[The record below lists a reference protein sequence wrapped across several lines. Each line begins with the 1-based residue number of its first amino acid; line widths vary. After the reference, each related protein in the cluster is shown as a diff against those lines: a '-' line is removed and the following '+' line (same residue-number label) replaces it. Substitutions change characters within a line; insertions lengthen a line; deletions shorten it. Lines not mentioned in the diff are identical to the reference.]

1 MNIPKSDHRTRRPV
15 LLVAA
20 LLGTPGL
27 SLAEDPATALP
38 EMTVEGEA
46 SDGHSLYQVEL
57 DQAPVTTPDTAA
69 LLRRAPGANV
79 NRNGPLTGIAQY
91 RGMYGDR
98 VNVMINGIRI
108 NTGGPNGMDPAL
120 SYIPRNQLQSL
131 EVIRGIAPVSSG
143 AETIGGTIIANGRSS
158 EFGSSDSLTP
168 SMDFTGGGATVND
181 SGNASALGG
190 VANRNHRLHLIGS
203 REKGGN
209 IEFGD
214 GKIRPTRHERNNFGG
229 GYGFRTGAHEFSL
242 DVSRNETDPTG
253 TPALPMDIID
263 INTSIVQGGYS
274 GDISGYTVNAKA
286 FWTDVNHHMSNYK
299 LRDAPVRMGNEMTR
313 LNDAT
318 SSGLGYRLDVAVPL
332 ASGTLTLGADGH
344 QDEHDSTI
352 TDPVNNAN
360 FRIENFNDVERD
372 VYGFFAE
379 WNGPVATDWNLQLG
393 GRYNRV
399 DNDAGD
405 VYSSMAMMDA
415 DDNPNA
421 VMKLQDRFN
430 AADRDKSDNN
440 FDLVA
445 KLSHALNTSTTVII
459 EAGHKTRSPSYQ
471 ERYLWLP
478 LEATNGL
485 ADGNVYVGDINL
497 DPEKAY
503 EVGLG
508 LDWYGSRTYFEPR
521 AFYRY
526 VDDYI
531 QGTPVAEGDPV
542 TMLRP
547 DALQFSNVD
556 AKLYGADAAWGV
568 TLTDNWSLDGIVSYV
583 RGERDDTDDDLYR
596 IAPLNGTVALT
607 YRESDWWATLE
618 GIVYAKQN
626 KVSEENDEKDTDSY
640 QLLNFRG
647 GVELAQNL
655 FLNAGVENILDAT
668 ARDHLTGINRVKNS
682 DVGVG
687 DRLPSP
693 GRNFFAS
700 LQYRYD

>member
-1 MNIPKSDHRTRRPV
+1 MFRPTLACRTRCPV
-15 LLVAA
+15 LLLAP
-20 LLGTPGL
+20 LLGLPYLANAEETP
-27 SLAEDPATALP
+27 TTLP

-46 SDGHSLYQVEL
+46 SAGPLLYQVDLE
-57 DQAPVTTPDTAA
+57 QAPVTTPDTAA

-98 VNVMINGIRI
+98 VNVMVNGIRI

-143 AETIGGTIIANGRSS
+143 AETIGGTIIANGRTG
-158 EFGSSDSLTP
+158 EFGSSERMTP
-168 SMDFTGGGATVND
+168 SIDFTGGGATVND
-181 SGNASALGG
+181 SGNGSVLGSFASL
-190 VANRNHRLHLIGS
+190 NHRLHVNGS
-203 REKGGN
+203 RERGGN

-242 DVSRNETDPTG
+242 DISRNETDPTG

-263 INTSIVQGGYS
+263 INTSIFQGGYS
-274 GDISGYTVNAKA
+274 GDMGGYAINAKA
-286 FWTDVNHHMSNYK
+286 FWTDVNHHMSNYE
-299 LRDAPVRMGNEMTR
+299 LRDPPVMMNGSRMTR

-318 SSGLGYRLDVAVPL
+318 SSGLGYRLDVALPL

-352 TDPVNNAN
+352 TDPVNQGNN
-360 FRIENFNDVERD
+360 FRIENFNEVERD

-399 DNDAGD
+399 NNDADEVSARGIPMPP
-405 VYSSMAMMDA
+405 MAA
-415 DDNPNA
+415 QA
-421 VMKLQDRFN
+421 AILQDRFN
-430 AADRDKSDNN
+430 DADRDKSDNN
-440 FDLVA
+440 FDFVA
-445 KLSHALNTSTTVII
+445 KLSHALNTSTTVSI

-508 LDWYGSRTYFEPR
+508 LDWYGSKAYFEPR
-521 AFYRY
+521 VFYRY

-531 QGTPVAEGDPV
+531 QGTPATDDTV
-542 TMLRP
+542 TAIWS

-568 TLTDNWSLDGIVSYV
+568 TLTDHWSLDGIVSYV
-583 RGERDDTDDDLYR
+583 RGERDDISDDLYR
-596 IAPLNGTVALT
+596 IAPLNGRLSVT

-618 GIVYAKQN
+618 GVAYAEQDD
-626 KVSEENDEKDTDSY
+626 VSKTNNEQETDSY
-640 QLLNFRG
+640 QLLNLRA
-647 GVELAQNL
+647 GVELMRNL
-655 FLNAGVENILDAT
+655 FINAGVENIFDNT
-668 ARDHLTGINRVKNS
+668 ARDHLTGINRVADS
-682 DVGVG
+682 DVAVG
-687 DRLPSP
+687 DRLPSA

>member
-1 MNIPKSDHRTRRPV
+1 MFRPIPVCRTRCPA
-15 LLVAA
+15 LLGAA
-20 LLGTPGL
+20 LLC
-27 SLAEDPATALP
+27 LAPPSHADETATTLP

-46 SDGHSLYQVEL
+46 SAGPSLYQIDLE
-57 DQAPVTTPDTAA
+57 QAPVTTPDTAA
-69 LLRRAPGANV
+69 LLRRAPGASV

-98 VNVMINGIRI
+98 VNVLVNGMRI

-143 AETIGGTIIANGRSS
+143 AETIGGTIRADARTSD
-158 EFGSSDSLTP
+158 FGTGDRLSP
-168 SMDFTGGGATVND
+168 SFDISGGGATVND
-181 SGNASALGG
+181 SGNGSAL
-190 VANRNHRLHLIGS
+190 ASLASRNHRLHVIGS
-203 REKGGN
+203 RENGGN
-209 IEFGD
+209 IEYSD

-242 DVSRNETDPTG
+242 DVTRNETDPTG

-274 GDISGYTVNAKA
+274 GDIAGYAVNAKA
-286 FWTDVNHHMSNYK
+286 FWTDVNHHMSNFE
-299 LRDAPVRMGNEMTR
+299 LRDPYPSPMMTR

-318 SSGLGYRLDVAVPL
+318 SSGLGYRLDVAFPL

-352 TDPVNNAN
+352 TDPVNIAN

-399 DNDAGD
+399 KSDAGD
-405 VYSSMAMMDA
+405 VYSSMAMM
-415 DDNPNA
+415 NPNI
-421 VMKLQDRFN
+421 MTLQDRFN
-430 AADRDKSDNN
+430 AADRDKTDNN

-445 KLSHALNTSTTVII
+445 KLSHTLNTSTTVSI
-459 EAGHKTRSPSYQ
+459 EAGHKTRAPSYQ

-478 LEATNGL
+478 LQATNGL
-485 ADGNVYVGDINL
+485 ADGKNYVGDINL

-508 LDWYGSRTYFEPR
+508 LDWYGSRAYLEPR
-521 AFYRY
+521 VFYRY

-531 QGTPVAEGDPV
+531 QGTPSTDAVVNMVSAMNNPEKP
-542 TMLRP
+542 L
-547 DALQFSNVD
+547 ALQFSNVD

-568 TLTDNWSLDGIVSYV
+568 TLTDNWSLDGVVSYV
-583 RGERDDTDDDLYR
+583 RGKRDDTSDELYR
-596 IAPLNGTVALT
+596 IAPLNGRASLT
-607 YRESDWWATLE
+607 YRRTRWWASLE
-618 GIVYAKQN
+618 GVAYAEQDQ
-626 KVSEENDEKDTDSY
+626 VSDDNEEEETDGY
-640 QLLNFRG
+640 QLLNLRG
-647 GVELAQNL
+647 GFEVARDL
-655 FLNAGVENILDAT
+655 FLNAGVENIFDST
-668 ARDHLTGINRVKNS
+668 ARDHLAGINRVADS
-682 DVGVG
+682 DVGLFR
-687 DRLPSP
+687 RLPSP
-693 GRNFFAS
+693 GRNFFAT